1 MKKLLVLLFVNV
13 ICYSQTSI
21 EKFEYTEIGLNDYV
35 VSEFNSV
42 SKEEIYKK
50 TINWVKETYKN
61 PDEVMKMKI
70 ENEKIRI
77 NGIANKILNV
87 KGYTYNLE
95 YVIEISFKDDKYKF
109 ELITLTHE
117 QGLDYKKIPNF
128 KTEKKMIKYYG
139 KTPFD
144 IEDYFNKL
152 NLSLKDYVNGKSED
166 KW

>member
-21 EKFEYTEIGLNDYV
+21 EKFEYTELGLNDYV

-42 SKEEIYKK
+42 SKDEIYKK

-61 PDEVMKMKI
+61 PDEVLKMKI

-77 NGIANKILNV
+77 NGIANKLLNV

-95 YVIEISFKDDKYKF
+95 YVIDISFKDNKYKF
-109 ELITLTHE
+109 ELISLTYE
-117 QGLDYKKIPNF
+117 QVDYKKIPNF
-128 KTEKKMIKYYG
+128 KTDKKMIKYYG
-139 KTPFD
+139 KIPYD

-152 NLSLKDYVNGKSED
+152 NLSLKYYVNGISED